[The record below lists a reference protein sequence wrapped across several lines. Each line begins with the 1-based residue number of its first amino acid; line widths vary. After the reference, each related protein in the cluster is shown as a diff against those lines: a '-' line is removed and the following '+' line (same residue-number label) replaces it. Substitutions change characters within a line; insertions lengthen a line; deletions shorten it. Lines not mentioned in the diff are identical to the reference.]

1 MLLDTPPA
9 EEAARF
15 QATQSAVRGHAHRRW
30 YRAGLAYGRLVH
42 QLRWLILALWV
53 IGLVVAAPF
62 AAQVASALHSGGYAY
77 DGSESA
83 KASQAISRTL
93 GEGGSSALVVFQSD
107 ATLASDPAYQ
117 QEVAAFVTRAQ
128 DFPHVVSV
136 TPGGTGQDGRTTY
149 IVVGFDQAGSI
160 AQRAMPDFHRL
171 LPTAGDGP
179 ARAYLTGG
187 PEISHEYNTIVQGD
201 VEKAEMFSLPIAL
214 VVLLI
219 VFGTLLAAV
228 MPLVLAL
235 VAVPVALAVIYGI
248 ALHTDTS
255 IFVLNVASVIGLGIA
270 IDYSLFMVR
279 RFREELARGAD
290 ARAAVAWTVAT
301 TGEAILFSGLT
312 VIIGFA
318 GLLLIGLP
326 FMTSFGVGGAVTV
339 AAAVLGA
346 LTLLPALLGILGPRI
361 NALRLPILGKRMVGQ
376 IAPSGAGRGG
386 QSQDVRNTPLRAGAD
401 DEREERGGGFWRGW
415 ALGVMRRPVL
425 VLLVT
430 AALLVALGWPIF
442 SMKVAAYGA
451 SALPASSEAQHGS
464 DILTAQFPAAGTDP
478 IYVVAR
484 TPDGSS
490 MLTPDNLQRVDAL
503 TLFLAMQSHVTDV
516 ASLTHLPGGA
526 AVNPPTYPQLVALY
540 SSGQYAQ
547 NPALAK
553 LVASTTAGDTTI
565 ITVRTDAA
573 LDSDAGTALVDAI
586 RAGDK
591 SAAQGL
597 SVLVGGTQA
606 QSLDFTRYLY
616 SRFPLTVAFIL
627 LATYILLLLMFRS
640 AVLPLKAVLVNV
652 LSLGAAYGVLVWV
665 FQWGNF
671 SDLLG
676 FTSAGMLDATV
687 PILIFC
693 ILFGLSMDYEVF
705 LLSRIREEWLRTGNN
720 REAVARGLAKTAGVI
735 TNAALLFVIV
745 TGAFTFTQLT
755 MTKEIGLGM
764 TVAVLVDATLIRTL
778 LVPATMRLLGR
789 WNWWLPGKPLPKEQ
803 SA

>member
-1 MLLDTPPA
+1 MLLDTSPA
-9 EEAARF
+9 EGSAR
-15 QATQSAVRGHAHRRW
+15 SAGAGPAPDGRAHRRW

-42 QLRWLILALWV
+42 RLRWLILALWV
-53 IGLVVAAPF
+53 IGLVVAVPF
-62 AAQVASALHSGGYAY
+62 AARVASALHSGGYVY
-77 DGSESA
+77 DGSESV
-83 KASQAISRTL
+83 KASQAISRAL
-93 GEGGSSALVVFQSD
+93 GEGGSSALVVFQSSD
-107 ATLASDPAYQ
+107 TSVNDPAYQ
-117 QEVAAFVTRAQ
+117 QEVAAFVARAQ

-149 IVVGFDQAGSI
+149 IIVGFDQSGSI

-171 LPTAGDGP
+171 LPAAGDGP
-179 ARAYLTGG
+179 AGAYLTGG

-219 VFGTLLAAV
+219 VFGTLLAAL

-235 VAVPVALAVIYGI
+235 VAVPVALAVIYAI

-255 IFVLNVASVIGLGIA
+255 IFVLNVASVIGLGIS

-279 RFREELARGAD
+279 RFREELARGANT
-290 ARAAVAWTVAT
+290 REAVAWTVAT

-318 GLLLIGLP
+318 GLLLIGLS

-346 LTLLPALLGILGPRI
+346 LTLLPALLSILGPRI
-361 NALRLPILGKRMVGQ
+361 NRLHLPILGKRMVGQ
-376 IAPSGAGRGG
+376 TIPS
-386 QSQDVRNTPLRAGAD
+386 DP
-401 DEREERGGGFWRGW
+401 EREERGGGFWRGW

-425 VLLVT
+425 VLLAT
-430 AALLVALGWPIF
+430 AAVLMALGWPIF

-451 SALPASSEAQHGS
+451 SALPASSEAQRGN
-464 DILTAQFPAAGTDP
+464 DILAAQFPAAGTDP

-490 MLTPDNLQRVDAL
+490 MLTPANLQRVDAL
-503 TLFLAMQSHVTDV
+503 TQFLAVQYHVTDV

-526 AVNPPTYPQLVALY
+526 AANPPTYPQLVALY

-547 NPALAK
+547 HPALAK

-573 LDSDAGTALVDAI
+573 LDSDAGTALVDGI
-586 RAGDK
+586 RAGDR

-616 SRFPLTVAFIL
+616 SQFPKTIGFIL

-671 SDLLG
+671 SELLG
-676 FTSAGMLDATV
+676 FTSSGMLDATI

-745 TGAFTFTQLT
+745 TGSFTFTRLT

-789 WNWWLPGKPLPKEQ
+789 WNWWLPGKPLPRER
-803 SA
+803 AA